1 MDEEFSLPQPFTGGS
16 TALALPAP
24 SVGSGL
30 ESMSSMSPMES
41 MMEIFME
48 IRDGINTLVDLFQAQ
63 ILGSA
68 DESRDL
74 ELAAADTDD
83 TDPGCAAR
91 ATQGETLNMR
101 IVVDGGGETLTEL
114 KIDSLTLGTS
124 IM

>member
-16 TALALPAP
+16 TALALLAP

-74 ELAAADTDD
+74 ELAAADTDV
-83 TDPGCAAR
+83 TDPGPPAEEPA
-91 ATQGETLNMR
+91 E
-101 IVVDGGGETLTEL
+101 GGSPTER
-114 KIDSLTLGTS
+114 KIFNKAKKVS
-124 IM
+124 

>member
-48 IRDGINTLVDLFQAQ
+48 EYQKRKMIINIKVHW
-63 ILGSA
+63 
-68 DESRDL
+68 
-74 ELAAADTDD
+74 
-83 TDPGCAAR
+83 
-91 ATQGETLNMR
+91 M
-101 IVVDGGGETLTEL
+101 
-114 KIDSLTLGTS
+114 
-124 IM
+124 